1 MKKRIFAL
9 IFIAIILFTAIVL
22 TGCSND
28 KTGKGLSITEFI
40 DKRVAQFTNNPE
52 VYCRYN
58 MKSFILTKEQW
69 ESIRILFDEKNWT
82 ELESYQ
88 LSERSTE
95 TGFMSFHSVADT
107 IAFDSIE
114 LIVSTMDII
123 DDTTIK
129 NRYYT
134 INKETV
140 EAIEAQVAIYA
151 NAYVPPTD
159 SDNKGG

>member
-9 IFIAIILFTAIVL
+9 IFIAIILFTAIAI

-28 KTGKGLSITEFI
+28 KTGNDLTITEFI
-40 DKRVAQFTNNPE
+40 DKRVAQFSNNPE
-52 VYCRYN
+52 VYGRYN
-58 MKSFILTKEQW
+58 MKSFVLTKEQW
-69 ESIRILFDEKNWT
+69 KSIRILFDEKNWT

-88 LSERSTE
+88 LPERSVE

-107 IAFDSIE
+107 IAFLIPE
-114 LIVSTMDII
+114 LTVYTMEVI
-123 DDTTIK
+123 DDTTLK

-140 EAIEAQVAIYA
+140 ELIEAQVAIYA
-151 NAYVPPTD
+151 DAYEPPADPD
-159 SDNKGG
+159 SKGG